1 MIYLDE
7 QNKLL
12 NLFNINKFNQ
22 LNNAIFNIAPS
33 IIDYNLSNLIDTL
46 ELNITFNK
54 SQTQDMINI
63 DKYTIYCDYNDN
75 IFIEYDNYQEDYET
89 QSLW

>member
-7 QNKLL
+7 QNKILT
-12 NLFNINKFNQ
+12 LFNINQFNQ
-22 LNNAIFNIAPS
+22 LNDAVFNIAPS
-33 IIDYNLSNLIDTL
+33 IIEYDIANLIDTL
-46 ELNITFNK
+46 ESNITFNK
-54 SQTQDMINI
+54 SNTQDMINI

-75 IFIEYDNYQEDYET
+75 IFIEYDNKQEDYET